1 MSAVLRAV
9 QERLRGVQERKASDS
24 LAASPSWRQKGRGG
38 TPRGAWRLIERAWKA
53 SHQWGY
59 HMPIISIRA
68 EGGRPAPEL
77 THPHFA
83 PLCSELRAGR
93 CAQATLLK
101 TSAPSEDALAPRH
114 PGSKASIV
122 HSRRQGTKA
131 RWHAG
136 GGGQG
141 QLRDFDPSARSD
153 RLRRL

>member
-38 TPRGAWRLIERAWKA
+38 TPRGAWRLIGRAWTA
-53 SHQWGY
+53 SHQGGT
-59 HMPIISIRA
+59 SSRTLNRGA
-68 EGGRPAPEL
+68 EGRRPAPEL

-114 PGSKASIV
+114 PGSTASIV

-141 QLRDFDPSARSD
+141 QLADFDPSARSG
-153 RLRRL
+153 RLRRV